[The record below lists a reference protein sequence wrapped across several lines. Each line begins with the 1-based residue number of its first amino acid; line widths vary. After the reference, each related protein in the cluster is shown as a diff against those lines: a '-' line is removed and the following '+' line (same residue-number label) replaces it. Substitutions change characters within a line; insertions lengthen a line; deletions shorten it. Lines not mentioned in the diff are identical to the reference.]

1 MSQENKKTICL
12 NMIVKNE
19 SAIIERCLDS
29 LVNQIDYWVIVDTG
43 STDNTQQ
50 IIKDYM
56 HKHNVPGELVER
68 PWVNFSHNRS
78 EALELAEDKAD
89 YILLCDAD
97 MVLEVIDPNWKTE
110 LKGDSSYFVVQ
121 KNNALKYQN
130 IRLVNGRL
138 KEGKRF
144 RYWGATHEYCDS
156 INGGN
161 ASSEF
166 VTGIEF
172 ADYMDGGAK
181 SDKFIRD
188 IRLLTEEINRLKA
201 LENASEEEKQN
212 AMKAGLWHRREG
224 LIQRCTFYL
233 AQTWRDLKEHEKAIE
248 IYEQRVALGGW
259 VEEIY
264 YSLFQIAMLKIELNR
279 PFDEVITAFL
289 RAYEYRPQRAESL
302 YFLARYLRFNNRI
315 KLAYIY
321 ALAAVNTPKSED
333 RLFIN
338 YEAYGW
344 QAKDELAVAAYWVEN
359 YQLCYDICVEL
370 LADPTIND
378 ETKKRIQAN
387 LNFAKER
394 LD

>member
-56 HKHNVPGELVER
+56 QKNNIPGELIER

-97 MVLEVIDPNWKTE
+97 MELKIIDPNWKNE
-110 LKGDSSYFVVQ
+110 LKGDPSYLVVQ
-121 KNNALKYQN
+121 KNNILRYHN

-156 INGGN
+156 IEGN
-161 ASSEF
+161 NSPAF
-166 VTGIEF
+166 ITGIEF
-172 ADYMDGGAK
+172 ADYQDGGAK
-181 SDKFIRD
+181 KDKFERD
-188 IRLLTEEINRLKA
+188 IRLLTEEINRIKA
-201 LENASEEEKQN
+201 LENATEEEKQ
-212 AMKAGLWHRREG
+212 KAIDMGLWHRREG

-233 AQTWRDLKEHEKAIE
+233 AQTWRDLNEHQKALETYEK
-248 IYEQRVALGGW
+248 RTALGGW

-264 YSLFQIAMLKIELNR
+264 YSLLQIALLKIKL
-279 PFDEVITAFL
+279 FL
-289 RAYEYRPQRAESL
+289 R
-302 YFLARYLRFNNRI
+302 
-315 KLAYIY
+315 
-321 ALAAVNTPKSED
+321 
-333 RLFIN
+333 
-338 YEAYGW
+338 
-344 QAKDELAVAAYWVEN
+344 
-359 YQLCYDICVEL
+359 
-370 LADPTIND
+370 
-378 ETKKRIQAN
+378 
-387 LNFAKER
+387 
-394 LD
+394 